1 MTEDRHILFKPMTPL
16 DPVDWLGLCR
26 RVSDAATATLERYPL
41 SADRSATTGRGE
53 GGDMTLVIDRAV
65 EDAVF
70 AELEQLGMPL
80 TAVSEERGEVLL
92 GGGGPVHVIIDPIDG
107 SRNAKRDMPLYALSI
122 AVASGPSMGDVE
134 FGFVHDFG
142 HGEDWWARRGE
153 GAHLDGEL
161 LPTLPSEG
169 ELEMLGLETVH
180 PRLVARWAD
189 ALEATGAARLRA
201 LGSIALALCYVAA
214 GRFDGL
220 VSLGNTRSV
229 DCAAGQLIVREAG
242 GAVAFPDVDSD
253 PLAAQLS
260 LEMRSRIVAATG
272 PALVERLLPVGAD

>member
-1 MTEDRHILFKPMTPL
+1 VSRAMNPADSALA
-16 DPVDWLGLCR
+16 VDWLGLCR
-26 RVSDAATATLERYPL
+26 RVAGTATEILSGYPL
-41 SADRSATTGRGE
+41 SADRSETTGRGE

-70 AELEQLGMPL
+70 EELEGLDIPL

-92 GGGGPVHVIIDPIDG
+92 GGGGPVHVVIDPIDG
-107 SRNAKRDMPLYALSI
+107 SRNAKRGMPLYALSI
-122 AVASGPSMGDVE
+122 AVASGPTMGDVE

-153 GAHLDGEL
+153 GAHLGGER
-161 LPTLPSEG
+161 LPDLPEEG

-180 PRLVARWAD
+180 PRLVARWAE

-242 GAVAFPDVDSD
+242 GAVAFPDGDSD
-253 PLAAQLS
+253 PLAAALG
-260 LEMRSRIVAATG
+260 LDMRSRIVAATG
-272 PALVERLLPVGAD
+272 PTLVQKLLPVGAE